1 MATQP
6 SSNTPTGNT
15 PPSSRPSTRTLVQRL
30 GHKDENVR
38 LRAAMDL
45 GISED
50 PEAADV
56 LVARLGAEADPAVKE
71 MITWAAVQHADR
83 AMGALM
89 VQLYSAEPPVRAQAA
104 HVLSKIGGQVVVRP
118 IIPVIADEDTEV
130 VVKACRAAASTG
142 SPEVVPALLA
152 RLGHGDAAVRDALS
166 DALVALAAWT
176 VEPLVAA
183 LERADPYVRIHA
195 ADTLSD
201 LGSPQGDVAIP
212 ALAEHLADP
221 EPDVRLAMACALSRL
236 DPEQTTDLLHELAE
250 GDDPELAYVAG
261 RLLHRR

>member
-1 MATQP
+1 MATNP
-6 SSNTPTGNT
+6 S
-15 PPSSRPSTRTLVQRL
+15 SSRPSTSTLVQRL

-45 GISED
+45 GISTD
-50 PEAADV
+50 PQAADV
-56 LVARLGAEADPAVKE
+56 LVARLGTEADPAVKE

-89 VQLYSAEPPVRAQAA
+89 VQLYSAEAPVRAQAA
-104 HVLSKIGGQVVVRP
+104 HVLSKIGGEVVVRP
-118 IIPVIADEDTEV
+118 IIPVIADEDIEV

-142 SPEVVPALLA
+142 SPDVVPALLA
-152 RLGHGDAAVRDALS
+152 RLGHEHAAIRDALS
-166 DALVALAAWT
+166 DALVTLAEWT
-176 VEPLVAA
+176 LEPLVAA
-183 LERADPYVRIHA
+183 LAHPDPYVRIHA

-201 LGSPQGDVAIP
+201 LASPRADVAIDV
-212 ALAEHLADP
+212 LAEHLADP
-221 EPDVRLAMACALSRL
+221 EPDVRIAMACALSRL
-236 DPEQTTDLLHELAE
+236 DPERTTGVLQELAE